1 MKKGF
6 NQMIAIVMIAVSSV
20 AFTGCYGSFSLTSK
34 LHNWNGQVSNAKF
47 VNELV
52 FLGLCILPAYEL
64 CCLGDALIF
73 NSIEFWGGQN
83 PVAMKAGDVEEGQVM
98 YAGHPYHVTK
108 SLNKMVVASEE
119 TDAVAELFHL
129 QTGLFRIG
137 FCGSADFITDFFRM
151 VCKHH
156 YIDISRRHCVYGVL
170 HAEEQTDRSADHHK
184 HHC

>member
-1 MKKGF
+1 MKKF
-6 NQMIAIVMIAVSSV
+6 VTRAIIIALIGSTGILS
-20 AFTGCYGSFSLTSK
+20 GCYGPFRLTTK
-34 LHNWNGQVSNAKF
+34 LHQWNGNVSNKKF

-64 CCLGDALIF
+64 CCLGDVLIF

-119 TDAVAELFHL
+119 TDAVAEF
-129 QTGLFRIG
+129 QYFP
-137 FCGSADFITDFFRM
+137 
-151 VCKHH
+151 
-156 YIDISRRHCVYGVL
+156 
-170 HAEEQTDRSADHHK
+170 EEESWYLMDGQNKAKLMKNTKKMMKAVVAIN
-184 HHC
+184 

>member
-1 MKKGF
+1 MKKF
-6 NQMIAIVMIAVSSV
+6 VTRAIIIALIGSTGILS
-20 AFTGCYGSFSLTSK
+20 GCYGPFRLTTK
-34 LHNWNGQVSNAKF
+34 LHQWNGNVSNKKF

-52 FLGLCILPAYEL
+52 FLGLCSLPAYEL

-119 TDAVAELFHL
+119 TDAVAEF
-129 QTGLFRIG
+129 QYFP
-137 FCGSADFITDFFRM
+137 
-151 VCKHH
+151 
-156 YIDISRRHCVYGVL
+156 
-170 HAEEQTDRSADHHK
+170 EEESWYLMDGQNKAKLMKNTKKMMKAVVAIN
-184 HHC
+184 

>member
-52 FLGLCILPAYEL
+52 FLGLCILP
-64 CCLGDALIF
+64 
-73 NSIEFWGGQN
+73 
-83 PVAMKAGDVEEGQVM
+83 DVEEGQVM

-119 TDAVAELFHL
+119 TDAVAEF
-129 QTGLFRIG
+129 QYFP
-137 FCGSADFITDFFRM
+137 
-151 VCKHH
+151 
-156 YIDISRRHCVYGVL
+156 
-170 HAEEQTDRSADHHK
+170 EEESWYLMDGQNKAKLMKNTKKMMKAVVAIN
-184 HHC
+184 

>member
-52 FLGLCILPAYEL
+52 FLGLCIIPAYEL

-119 TDAVAELFHL
+119 TDAVAEF
-129 QTGLFRIG
+129 QYFP
-137 FCGSADFITDFFRM
+137 
-151 VCKHH
+151 
-156 YIDISRRHCVYGVL
+156 
-170 HAEEQTDRSADHHK
+170 EEESWYLMDGQNKAKLMKNTKKMMKAVVAIN
-184 HHC
+184 